1 MRRNQMSKIE
11 VERIIDTETVEHD
24 LGSNSGHG
32 GDAERVEVE
41 SSPASDGTKT
51 TEGTTQ
57 TGMPGANAQSEC
69 SRDGSRMP
77 TWDKSNPSE
86 SLRCIGSW
94 FNDEARR
101 SFLKYA
107 THTEMFFLYKDDG
120 QGGMLQPPRDMD
132 RDTFVKVFKN
142 AIRQNDIFGV
152 VHIVEAWTY
161 APRSLNDHAYKQI
174 LDGEIMIAELKAE
187 DRAETLVVRY
197 ECRNGNQNIWFNP
210 IMRTKD
216 GGVAL
221 QDSVIIEDKMGG
233 RFGSLFGDS
242 QD

>member
-24 LGSNSGHG
+24 PDSNSGHE
-32 GDAERVEVE
+32 GDAEWVEVE

-51 TEGTTQ
+51 TEGTAQ
-57 TGMPGANAQSEC
+57 TEMPEANAQSEC
-69 SRDGSRMP
+69 SRDGSRIP

-86 SLRCIGSW
+86 SLRCISSW

-142 AIRQNDIFGV
+142 AIRPNDIYGV
-152 VHIVEAWTY
+152 VHIAEAWMY
-161 APRSLNDHAYKQI
+161 VPRCLEDRTSKQI
-174 LDGEIMIAELKAE
+174 LDGENKISGLKAE
-187 DRAETLVVRY
+187 DRTEILFVNY
-197 ECRNGNQNIWFNP
+197 ECRDGTQNTWLNP
-210 IMRTKD
+210 ILRTKD

-221 QDSVIIEDKMGG
+221 QDPVEIGEKLDG
-233 RFGSLFGDS
+233 RFGCLF
-242 QD
+242 